1 MDVMNLWFRL
11 LWLLIVSPRRH
22 PLSPLDTCSTPFRVL
37 PSDLD
42 VLRHVNNGIYLSI
55 MDLARVDL
63 MTRCRLAG
71 RLRQRNWFPVVA
83 AQTIR
88 FRRSLT
94 LFQRFTVESRVL
106 GWDDR
111 AFLVEQVFMRDR
123 ELVAH
128 AVVRAR
134 FLGTKGERIS
144 PRDVLALVG
153 LGEPSPPLPAT
164 VARWNDEQ
172 AS

>member
-1 MDVMNLWFRL
+1 MNLWFRL
-11 LWLLIVSPRRH
+11 LWLLIASPRRRT
-22 PLSPLDTCSTPFRVL
+22 LLPLDTCSTPFRVW

-42 VLRHVNNGIYLSI
+42 ALRHMNNGIYFSI

-63 MTRCRLAG
+63 MTRCGLAA
-71 RLRQRNWFPVVA
+71 RLRQRNWYPVVA
-83 AQTIR
+83 AQTMR

-94 LFQRFTVESRVL
+94 VLQRFDVETRVL

-111 AFLVEQVFMRDR
+111 AFLVEQVFVRDR
-123 ELVAH
+123 ELIAT

-144 PRDVLALVG
+144 PQDVLALVG
-153 LGEPSPPLPAT
+153 LDTPSPALPDA
-164 VARWNDEQ
+164 VVRWNTEQ
-172 AS
+172 AR